1 MSYQE
6 QTTESLI
13 RKMAQEPPIRKNGW
27 NRFVILGT
35 VAVVLTSLYLLYLHP
50 TSSRFIRLPTLLPDF
65 FWISLIA
72 LCSFWTLSQLRFP
85 EESFTKTARF
95 PLFLAFLWILYSICI
110 FVWDLIG
117 DNKIHIHIGRCW
129 IILSLS
135 SALLAGS
142 GILILKNGKPGNPVL
157 AAAVLSVF
165 NLALANFYLKFICDN
180 QSSFHILV
188 SHVFASL
195 LLFLFGFFVFKNILK
210 W

>member
-1 MSYQE
+1 MSHQE

-13 RKMAQEPPIRKNGW
+13 RKMAKEPPIRKNSW
-27 NRFVILGT
+27 NWFVILG
-35 VAVVLTSLYLLYLHP
+35 VVTLTSLYLLHLHP
-50 TSSRFIRLPTLLPDF
+50 ISSRFIHLPTLLPDF
-65 FWISLIA
+65 FWISLIT
-72 LCSFWTLSQLRFP
+72 LYSFWTLSQLRFP
-85 EESFTKTARF
+85 EESFTQTARF
-95 PLFLAFLWILYSICI
+95 PLPLAFLWIFYSICM

-117 DNKIHIHIGRCW
+117 DNKIDIHIGRCW

-135 SALLAGS
+135 SVLLAGS

-157 AAAVLSVF
+157 AAAVLSVS
-165 NLALANFYLKFICDN
+165 NLAFANFCLKFVCSD

-188 SHVFASL
+188 SHVSTSL

>member
-13 RKMAQEPPIRKNGW
+13 RKMAKEPPIRKNGW
-27 NRFVILGT
+27 NWFVILG
-35 VAVVLTSLYLLYLHP
+35 AVVLTSLFLLYLHP
-50 TSSRFIRLPTLLPDF
+50 TSNRFIHLPTLLPDF

-72 LCSFWTLSQLRFP
+72 LYSFWTLSRLRFP

-95 PLFLAFLWILYSICI
+95 PLLLAFLWILYSICM

-117 DNKIHIHIGRCW
+117 GNEIHIHIGRCW

-142 GILILKNGKPGNPVL
+142 GVLILKNGNPGNPVL

-188 SHVFASL
+188 SHVFTSL
-195 LLFLFGFFVFKNILK
+195 LLFLFGFLVFKNILK